1 MVSKSSQDPIADEV
15 AALREAIHR
24 HDYLYY
30 TLGKP
35 EISDRNYD
43 KLLQQ
48 LKDLEARRPDLI
60 TPDSPTQ
67 RVGEKPIESF
77 TRVRHTIPMLS
88 IDNTYNLDELKEFHK
103 RVLKGLETDSAEY
116 VIDPKIDGVA
126 VSIRYEEGR
135 LAVGVTRGDGEYGDD
150 ITQNIKTIKAIPMVL
165 HGNGWPKVLEVRGEI
180 YWPRKEF
187 IEYNRKREA
196 AGEATLAN
204 PRNATAGTLKLLDPR
219 TVAQRKLS
227 FICHSFGQVTP
238 LPTNSHLELAR
249 LVNTWG
255 IPINKNLVKLDSIE
269 QVSALIEEWKE
280 KRSELEYMT
289 DGMVVK
295 VDRFDYR
302 DRLGSTSRAPRWVI
316 AYKYE
321 AEQAPTVLRQVRWQV
336 GKLGTLTPV
345 ADLDPVWVAG
355 TTVGRASLHNYDIIQ
370 NLGVRIGDT
379 VIIEKA
385 GEIIPQVVAVV
396 KERPRGKEEIVP
408 PSKCPE
414 CGGPI
419 EKEEGLVALRCI
431 NPSCPAQ
438 FKERLA
444 YFGSRDLMNIE
455 NLGPAIVEQLVDK
468 GLVKEFAD
476 LYKLKIEDVLYLE
489 RMGAKSADNLL
500 TAIEQSK
507 SRDLPKVLAALNIM
521 HVGVRTAEELALA
534 LKSMDRLMSTTVEE
548 LQNVSDIGPVVA
560 QSIFDYFHSPLNRKT
575 VEHLAGAG
583 VNMTLQAPTEELPQT
598 FAGKTLVVTGTLSKF
613 SRHDIEDLIKKL
625 GGKVGS
631 AVSAKT
637 DFLVVGEDAGSKL
650 EKARKL
656 KVKIINE
663 EEFSAMI
670 K

>member
-1 MVSKSSQDPIADEV
+1 MVTKSSQDPIADQ
-15 AALREAIHR
+15 AARLREEIHR

-30 TLGKP
+30 TLDKP
-35 EISDRNYD
+35 EISDLEYD

-48 LKDLEARRPDLI
+48 LKDLEAQRPDLI

-67 RVGEKPIESF
+67 RVGERPLESF
-77 TRVRHTIPMLS
+77 TRVRHAIPMLS

-103 RVLKGLETDSAEY
+103 RVLKGLEMDHVEY

-126 VSIRYEEGR
+126 VSIRYEQGR

-150 ITQNIKTIKAIPMVL
+150 ITQNLKTIKAIPMVL
-165 HGNGWPKVLEVRGEI
+165 HGKDWPEVLEVRGEV
-180 YWPRKEF
+180 YWPRKDF

-196 AGEATLAN
+196 AGEAVLAN

-219 TVAQRKLS
+219 MVAQRKLS

-238 LPTNSHLELAR
+238 LPVKSHFELAH
-249 LVNTWG
+249 LVNKWG
-255 IPINKNLVKLDSIE
+255 LPINKNLLKVRTIE
-269 QVSALIEEWKE
+269 ELIKIIEEWKE
-280 KRSELEYMT
+280 KRSGLEYMT

-321 AEQAPTVLRQVRWQV
+321 AEQAPTVVRQVRWQV

-408 PSKCPE
+408 PKKCPE

-419 EKEEGLVALRCI
+419 EKEEGMVALRCI

-438 FKERLA
+438 LKERLV

-455 NLGPAIVEQLVDK
+455 NLGPAIVDQLVDK

-500 TAIEQSK
+500 KAVEESK
-507 SRDLPKVLAALNIM
+507 SRDLPRVLAALNIM
-521 HVGVRTAEELALA
+521 HVGVRTAEELAA
-534 LKSMDRLMSTTVEE
+534 EFKSMDRLMNASVEE
-548 LQNVSDIGPVVA
+548 LQSVSDIGPVVA
-560 QSIFDYFHSPLNRKT
+560 RSIHDYFHSPLNRKT
-575 VEHLAGAG
+575 VEHLAKGG
-583 VNMTLQAPTEELPQT
+583 VNMKLLAPAGQAPQKL
-598 FAGKTLVVTGTLSKF
+598 AGKTLVVTGTLSKF

-631 AVSAKT
+631 SISAKT

-656 KVKIINE
+656 GVKTVNE
-663 EEFSAMI
+663 EEFLEMI